1 MSKRKKKPR
10 FRPLISRA
18 WPTEQQIMAGRMQA
32 GDEHQLTPKQESFC
46 FAYIETGNASEAY
59 RRSYD
64 ASNMK
69 PETVNRK
76 AAELLDNGK
85 ITARLTLF
93 QTILR
98 QRHEITVDSLVQE
111 LEQARALAM
120 KTETPSAA
128 VAATLGKAK
137 ICGLIVD
144 KNEHAGKDGAPLV
157 SEHVSTRDL
166 ARAIMDI
173 LRTATMEPE
182 PEPEA
187 TRALSAST

>member
-1 MSKRKKKPR
+1 MASP
-10 FRPLISRA
+10 IAMASSR
-18 WPTEQQIMAGRMQA
+18 
-32 GDEHQLTPKQESFC
+32 EHQLTPKQEAFC

-85 ITARLTLF
+85 ITARLALL
-93 QTILR
+93 QNIHR
-98 QRHEITVDSLVQE
+98 QRHEITVDSLVDE
-111 LEQARALAM
+111 LEQARTLAM

-128 VAATLGKAK
+128 VAATLGKAM

-144 KNEHAGKDGAPLV
+144 RNEHAGKDGAPLV
-157 SEHVSTRDL
+157 PEPVPNRDL

-173 LRTATMEPE
+173 LRTARMEPE

-187 TRALSAST
+187 TRTPSSST